1 VDASAK
7 LSGYRFAT
15 IEPAGDEILKH
26 IGILAHSA
34 EGSALCYLTAVHEG
48 ADRLGPHMHPD
59 ITMSIIPMGQVM
71 DAWESGDLAPI
82 RAVMA
87 ETAARLKAAGADF
100 FVLPDNTAHITL
112 ETEGPPLP
120 LPGLHIAEIVADE
133 ALARGYRTIGVLGT
147 KFTMDG
153 PVYRGALARRGLG
166 FRIPPPDDRAF
177 INETIFDELCNGRF
191 TDETRSRYVRIIED
205 LKREGCDAVAL
216 VCTEIPILVPP
227 EASPLPTLDSTRLLA
242 RAAIDVALG
251 ARPMPA
257 WRGGAV
263 QEQMLMSEANSNA

>member
-1 VDASAK
+1 M
-7 LSGYRFAT
+7 
-15 IEPAGDEILKH
+15 KH

-48 ADRLGPHMHPD
+48 ARQLGPHMHPD
-59 ITMSIIPMGQVM
+59 ITMSIIPMGRAM

-82 RAVMA
+82 RALMA
-87 ETAARLKAAGADF
+87 ETAERLQAAGADF

-120 LPGLHIAEIVADE
+120 LPGLHIAEIVAEE
-133 ALARGYRTIGVLGT
+133 AVARGYRTIGVLGT

-153 PVYRGALARRGLG
+153 PVYRGALGRRDLG
-166 FRIPPPDDRAF
+166 FRIPPPEDRAF
-177 INETIFDELCNGRF
+177 INRTIFDELCNGVF
-191 TDETRSRYVRIIED
+191 DDTTRADYVRIIEN
-205 LKREGCDAVAL
+205 LKRDGCDAVAL

-242 RAAIDVALG
+242 RAAVAVALG
-251 ARPMPA
+251 DRPMPT
-257 WRGGAV
+257 WCGGPV
-263 QEQMLMSEANSNA
+263 ETFGEERSPMETMSSSPSTEVPASR